1 MPGGAEAGGLEGWTV
16 IDATGLILGRM
27 ASVVAKRLLMGER
40 IAIVNAEKA
49 VISGKRKAIIR
60 RYKERLQIG
69 HYRKGPYW
77 PRRPDRIVWRTIRGM
92 LPRYKEKGKRAL
104 KRLKVFISVPEEL
117 RGAEP
122 QTIPE
127 ARVEKLKCPYITVGE
142 LAKEIGW
149 RPVEEA

>member
-1 MPGGAEAGGLEGWTV
+1 MRARGAGSGLEGWTV
-16 IDATGLILGRM
+16 IDATGLVLGRM

-40 IAIVNAEKA
+40 IAIINAEKA
-49 VISGKRKAIIR
+49 VISGRKKMVVR

-104 KRLKVFISVPEEL
+104 KRLKVFIGVPEEL

-127 ARVEKLKCPYITVGE
+127 ARAEKLKCPYITVGE

>member
-1 MPGGAEAGGLEGWTV
+1 MTGPRAQGLEGWTV

-40 IAIVNAEKA
+40 IVIINAEKA
-49 VISGKRKAIIR
+49 VISGKRKMVVR

-104 KRLKVFISVPEEL
+104 KRLKVFIGVPEEL
-117 RGAEP
+117 EGVEA

-127 ARVEKLKCPYITVGE
+127 ASAAKLKCHYITVGE
-142 LAKEIGW
+142 LAREIGW
-149 RPVEEA
+149 RPPEEA

>member
-1 MPGGAEAGGLEGWTV
+1 MIVHAGGAGSGLEGWTV
-16 IDATGLILGRM
+16 IDATGLVLGRM

-40 IAIVNAEKA
+40 IAIINAEKA
-49 VISGKRKAIIR
+49 VISGRKKMVVR

-92 LPRYKEKGKRAL
+92 LPRYKEKGKQAL
-104 KRLKVFISVPEEL
+104 KRLKVFIGVPEEL
-117 RGAEP
+117 QGVEAE
-122 QTIPE
+122 TIPE
-127 ARVEKLKCPYITVGE
+127 ASASKLRCSYITVGE

-149 RPVEEA
+149 SPPE

>member
-1 MPGGAEAGGLEGWTV
+1 MGAGETSSGFEGWTV

-40 IAIVNAEKA
+40 IAIINAEKA
-49 VISGKRKAIIR
+49 VISGRRKMVVR

-92 LPRYKEKGKRAL
+92 LPRYKEKGRQAL
-104 KRLKVFISVPEEL
+104 KRLRVFIGVPEGLE
-117 RGAEP
+117 GVEAE
-122 QTIPE
+122 TIPE
-127 ARVEKLKCPYITVGE
+127 ASVSKLTCPYITVGE

-149 RPVEEA
+149 NPPQ

>member
-1 MPGGAEAGGLEGWTV
+1 MSAPEAGGFEGWTV

-27 ASVVAKRLLMGER
+27 ASVVAKRLLMGEH

-49 VISGKRKAIIR
+49 VISGKRKAVIR

-92 LPRYKEKGKRAL
+92 LPRYKEKGKKAL
-104 KRLKVFISVPEEL
+104 RRLKVFIGVPEEL
-117 RGAEP
+117 KDVEV

-127 ARVEKLKCPYITVGE
+127 ARADKLRCPYITVGE
-142 LAKEIGW
+142 LAREIGW
-149 RPVEEA
+149 NP

>member
-1 MPGGAEAGGLEGWTV
+1 MEAGESLEGWTV

-49 VISGKRKAIIR
+49 VISGRRTTVIK
-60 RYKERLQIG
+60 RYKDRLQIG

-92 LPRYKEKGKRAL
+92 LPRYKEKGKQAL
-104 KRLKVFISVPEEL
+104 KRLKVFIGVPEEL
-117 RGAEP
+117 AGVQA

-127 ARVEKLKCPYITVGE
+127 ASASKLKCPYITVGE

-149 RPVEEA
+149 RPQEVS

>member
-1 MPGGAEAGGLEGWTV
+1 MSGPEAGSLEGWTV

-27 ASVVAKRLLMGER
+27 ASVVAKRLLMGEH
-40 IAIVNAEKA
+40 IVIVNAEKA
-49 VISGKRKAIIR
+49 VISGKKKAIVR
-60 RYKERLQIG
+60 RYKERLRIG

-104 KRLKVFISVPEEL
+104 KRLKVFIGVPGEFK
-117 RGAEP
+117 GVQA

-127 ARVEKLKCPYITVGE
+127 ARADKLKCPYITVGE
-142 LAKEIGW
+142 LAREIGW
-149 RPVEEA
+149 NPS

>member
-1 MPGGAEAGGLEGWTV
+1 MPEQEAGGFEGWTV

-27 ASVVAKRLLMGER
+27 ASVVAKRLLMGEH

-49 VISGKRKAIIR
+49 VISGRKKAVVR

-92 LPRYKEKGKRAL
+92 LPRYKEKGKKAL
-104 KRLKVFISVPEEL
+104 KRLRVFIGVPEEL
-117 RGAEP
+117 GGVRAE
-122 QTIPE
+122 TIPD
-127 ARVEKLKCPYITVGE
+127 ARADKLRCPYITVGE
-142 LAKEIGW
+142 LAEELGW
-149 RPVEEA
+149 RPPGRGG

>member
-1 MPGGAEAGGLEGWTV
+1 MPEQEAGGFEGWTV

-27 ASVVAKRLLMGER
+27 ASVVAKRLLMGEH

-49 VISGKRKAIIR
+49 VISGRKKAVVR

-92 LPRYKEKGKRAL
+92 LPRYKEKGKKAL
-104 KRLKVFISVPEEL
+104 KRLRVFIGVPEEL
-117 RGAEP
+117 KGVQA

-127 ARVEKLKCPYITVGE
+127 ARADKLKCPYITVGE
-142 LAKEIGW
+142 LAREIGW
-149 RPVEEA
+149 NPPT

>member
-1 MPGGAEAGGLEGWTV
+1 MSELLPGGPGAWTV

-40 IAIVNAEKA
+40 IAIINAEKA
-49 VISGKRKAIIR
+49 VVSGRRRMVVR

-92 LPRYKEKGKRAL
+92 LPRYKDKGKRAL
-104 KRLKVFISVPEEL
+104 GLSLIHIS
-117 RGAEP
+117 EP
-122 QTIPE
+122 T
-127 ARVEKLKCPYITVGE
+127 RPY
-142 LAKEIGW
+142 
-149 RPVEEA
+149 

>member
-1 MPGGAEAGGLEGWTV
+1 MSELLPGGPEAWTI
-16 IDATGLILGRM
+16 IDATDLILGRM
-27 ASVVAKRLLMGER
+27 ASVVAKRLLMGEH
-40 IAIVNAEKA
+40 IAIINAEKA
-49 VISGKRKAIIR
+49 VISGKRKMVVR

-92 LPRYKEKGKRAL
+92 LPRYKDKGKRAL
-104 KRLKVFISVPEEL
+104 RRLKVFIGVPEEL
-117 RGAEP
+117 RGVEA

-127 ARVEKLKCPYITVGE
+127 ARAEKLKCPYITVGE

-149 RPVEEA
+149 RPPEEA

>member
-1 MPGGAEAGGLEGWTV
+1 MAEQGAGGFEGWTV

-27 ASVVAKRLLMGER
+27 ASVVAKRLLMGEH

-49 VISGKRKAIIR
+49 VISGRRKAIVR

-92 LPRYKEKGKRAL
+92 LPRYKEKGKKAL
-104 KRLKVFISVPEEL
+104 KRLRVFIGVPEEL
-117 RGAEP
+117 KGVQA

-127 ARVEKLKCPYITVGE
+127 ARADKLKCPYITVGE
-142 LAKEIGW
+142 LAREIGW
-149 RPVEEA
+149 NPP

>member
-1 MPGGAEAGGLEGWTV
+1 MSGPGAEGLEGWTV

-27 ASVVAKRLLMGER
+27 ASVVAKRLLMGEH
-40 IAIVNAEKA
+40 IVIVNAEKA
-49 VISGKRKAIIR
+49 VISGKKKAIVR
-60 RYKERLQIG
+60 RYKERLRIG

-104 KRLKVFISVPEEL
+104 KRLKVFIGVPGEFK
-117 RGAEP
+117 GVQA

-127 ARVEKLKCPYITVGE
+127 ARADKLKCPYITVGE
-142 LAKEIGW
+142 LAREIGW
-149 RPVEEA
+149 NPS

>member
-127 ARVEKLKCPYITVGE
+127 ARAEKLKCPFITVGE

>member
-1 MPGGAEAGGLEGWTV
+1 MSAPEASGFEGWTV

-49 VISGKRKAIIR
+49 VISGKRKAVIR

-92 LPRYKEKGKRAL
+92 LPRYKEKGKKAL
-104 KRLKVFISVPEEL
+104 RRLRVFIGVPEEL
-117 RGAEP
+117 KDVEA

-127 ARVEKLKCPYITVGE
+127 ARADKLRCPYITVGE
-142 LAKEIGW
+142 LAREIGW
-149 RPVEEA
+149 NP

>member
-1 MPGGAEAGGLEGWTV
+1 MSGPGAEGKEGWTGLA
-16 IDATGLILGRM
+16 ATGLILGRM
-27 ASVVAKRLLMGER
+27 ASVVAKRLLMGEH
-40 IAIVNAEKA
+40 IAIINAEKA
-49 VISGKRKAIIR
+49 VISGKKKAVVR

-92 LPRYKEKGKRAL
+92 LPRYKEKGKKAL
-104 KRLKVFISVPEEL
+104 KRLKVFIGVPDEL
-117 RGAEP
+117 KGVQA

-127 ARVEKLKCPYITVGE
+127 ARADKLKCPYITVGE

-149 RPVEEA
+149 NPS